1 MQGAIGFNLWQSTE
15 KIDVTPETGDL
26 VFNVVYIKNPENIP
40 DQHDGKSTPTQTQP
54 KTPGNGVTV
63 ENVEANTVSQP
74 EAQPAPS
81 AKQQANTLPQTG
93 NEHSKVG
100 LIGLAFAGLAG
111 ILGFGKK
118 RKHD

>member
-1 MQGAIGFNLWQSTE
+1 M
-15 KIDVTPETGDL
+15 V
-26 VFNVVYIKNPENIP
+26 NVVYIKNPENIP
-40 DQHDGKSTPTQTQP
+40 GQHDGNSTPAQP
-54 KTPGNGVTV
+54 TPGNGVTV

-74 EAQPAPS
+74 EAQPAQS

-93 NEHSKVG
+93 NEYSKVG

-111 ILGFGKK
+111 MLGFGKK